1 LKVWKWYLSPSQ
13 PSPVGRA
20 NKNKLKNGSQKVSPT
35 GGDLEG
41 ALLMRRSFIIFYALI
56 TYALAELTWWA
67 YLLVKAMPSSF
78 AMIMGEGSV
87 FIFVFFVGAYSL
99 HRSILKERK
108 LQEQKKNFLLSV
120 THELKSPLA
129 SIKILL
135 QTIQKRD
142 LTKQQMLDFIG
153 KSLMDI
159 ERLDDMVENM
169 LLASKID
176 NRSYTFPKDKFNL
189 SVLVDS
195 IVNRLQ
201 ITKCESNQQVID
213 AEIEPKVEITG
224 DRFALTS
231 VVTNLIENAI
241 KYSGPCETVAVKL
254 FSKDDKVYLQVA
266 DHGIGIAEQ
275 EKGRIFDK
283 FYRVGSEDTRNTK
296 GTGLGLYI
304 VKEVLDKHQASIK
317 VKDNRPV
324 GSIFEVVFD

>member
-1 LKVWKWYLSPSQ
+1 MKKTLV
-13 PSPVGRA
+13 
-20 NKNKLKNGSQKVSPT
+20 
-35 GGDLEG
+35 
-41 ALLMRRSFIIFYALI
+41 IFYAI
-56 TYALAELTWWA
+56 IIYAVAELIWWG
-67 YLLVKAMPSSF
+67 YMLVHLNPSRKG
-78 AMIMGEGSV
+78 MIMGEGMMFIMV
-87 FIFVFFVGAYSL
+87 FLVGAYFLHQSL
-99 HRSILKERK
+99 NKEAK

-142 LTKQQMLDFIG
+142 LTKTQILNFID
-153 KSLMDI
+153 KSLLDV

-176 NRSYTFPKDKFNL
+176 NRSYTFPKAKFNM

-201 ITKCESNQQVID
+201 ISKCDCNQQIIN
-213 AEIEPKVEITG
+213 AEIEPKIEITG
-224 DRFALTS
+224 DKFALTS
-231 VVTNLIENAI
+231 VVTNLVENAV
-241 KYSGPCETVAVKL
+241 KYSSPCETVNVKL
-254 FSKDDKVYLQVA
+254 FEKDGKVYFQVA
-266 DHGIGIAEQ
+266 DHGIGIADS
-275 EKGRIFDK
+275 EKPRIFDK

-317 VKDNRPV
+317 VKDNRPA
-324 GSIFEVVFD
+324 GSVFEVVFALT

>member
-1 LKVWKWYLSPSQ
+1 
-13 PSPVGRA
+13 
-20 NKNKLKNGSQKVSPT
+20 
-35 GGDLEG
+35 
-41 ALLMRRSFIIFYALI
+41 MRKTLVIFYAI
-56 TYALAELTWWA
+56 IIYAVAELIWWG
-67 YLLVKAMPSSF
+67 YMLVHLNPSRKG
-78 AMIMGEGSV
+78 MIMGEGMMFVMV
-87 FIFVFFVGAYSL
+87 FLVGAYFLHQSL
-99 HRSILKERK
+99 NKEAK

-142 LTKQQMLDFIG
+142 LTKAQILNFID
-153 KSLMDI
+153 KSLLDV

-176 NRSYTFPKDKFNL
+176 NRSYTFPKAKFNM

-201 ITKCESNQQVID
+201 ISKCDCNQQIIN
-213 AEIEPKVEITG
+213 AEIEPKIEITG
-224 DRFALTS
+224 DKFALTS
-231 VVTNLIENAI
+231 VVTNLVENAV
-241 KYSGPCETVAVKL
+241 KYSSPCETVNVKL
-254 FSKDDKVYLQVA
+254 FEKDGKVYFQVA
-266 DHGIGIAEQ
+266 DHGIGIADS
-275 EKGRIFDK
+275 EKPRIFDK

-317 VKDNRPV
+317 VKDNRPA
-324 GSIFEVVFD
+324 GSVFEVVFALT

>member
-1 LKVWKWYLSPSQ
+1 MK
-13 PSPVGRA
+13 
-20 NKNKLKNGSQKVSPT
+20 
-35 GGDLEG
+35 
-41 ALLMRRSFIIFYALI
+41 RSFIIFYALI
-56 TYALAELTWWA
+56 IYALAELAWWA
-67 YLLVKAMPSSF
+67 YLLVKTKPSSM

-87 FIFVFFVGAYSL
+87 FIIIFFLGAYSL
-99 HRSILKERK
+99 HKSFNRESR

-142 LTKQQMLDFIG
+142 LTKEQTLNFIG

-176 NRSYTFPKDKFNL
+176 NRSYTFPKDKFSL

-201 ITKCESNQQVID
+201 ITKCEGTQQIID

-224 DRFALTS
+224 DKFALTS

-254 FSKDDKVYLQVA
+254 FSKNEKIYLEVA
-266 DHGIGIAEQ
+266 DHGIGIADE
-275 EKGRIFDK
+275 EKSRIFDK

-304 VKEVLDKHQASIK
+304 VKQVLEKHEASIR
-317 VKDNRPV
+317 VKDNEPT
-324 GSIFEVVFD
+324 GSIFEVVFGLT

>member
-1 LKVWKWYLSPSQ
+1 MLVRLNPSRI
-13 PSPVGRA
+13 G
-20 NKNKLKNGSQKVSPT
+20 
-35 GGDLEG
+35 
-41 ALLMRRSFIIFYALI
+41 
-56 TYALAELTWWA
+56 
-67 YLLVKAMPSSF
+67 
-78 AMIMGEGSV
+78 MILGEGSMFVIV
-87 FIFVFFVGAYSL
+87 FLVGAYFL
-99 HRSILKERK
+99 HKSISKEQK

-142 LTKQQMLDFIG
+142 LTKSQILNFID
-153 KSLMDI
+153 KSLLDV

-176 NRSYTFPKDKFNL
+176 NRSYSFPKAKFNL

-201 ITKCESNQQVID
+201 ISKCDCNQQIIN
-213 AEIEPKVEITG
+213 AEIEPKIEITG
-224 DRFALTS
+224 DKFALTS
-231 VVTNLIENAI
+231 VVTNLVENAV
-241 KYSGPCETVAVKL
+241 KYSRPCESVDVKL
-254 FSKDDKVYLQVA
+254 FEKDGKIFFQVA
-266 DHGIGIAEQ
+266 DHGIGIADS
-275 EKGRIFDK
+275 EKSRIFEK

-317 VKDNRPV
+317 VKDNRPAV
-324 GSIFEVVFD
+324 SFFKIIFT

>member
-1 LKVWKWYLSPSQ
+1 MKKPLV
-13 PSPVGRA
+13 
-20 NKNKLKNGSQKVSPT
+20 
-35 GGDLEG
+35 
-41 ALLMRRSFIIFYALI
+41 IFYALI
-56 TYALAELTWWA
+56 IYAVAELTWWA
-67 YLLVKAMPSSF
+67 YLLVKTMPSSL

-87 FIFVFFVGAYSL
+87 FIVVFFVGAYSL
-99 HRSILKERK
+99 HRSINRQRK

-142 LTKQQMLDFIG
+142 LTKEQVLDFIG
-153 KSLMDI
+153 KSLRDI

-176 NRSYTFPKDKFNL
+176 NRSYTFPKDRFNL

-201 ITKCESNQQVID
+201 INKCEGTQQIIN

-224 DRFALTS
+224 DKFALTS

-241 KYSGPCETVAVKL
+241 KYSGPCETVEVKL
-254 FSKDDKVYLQVA
+254 FSKEGKVYFEVA
-266 DHGIGIAEQ
+266 DHGIGIADQ
-275 EKGRIFDK
+275 EKSRIFDR
-283 FYRVGSEDTRNTK
+283 FYRVGSEETRNTK
-296 GTGLGLYI
+296 GTGLGLFI
-304 VKEVLDKHQASIK
+304 VKEVLDHHQASIK
-317 VKDNRPV
+317 VKDNRPA